1 MLRGISDLKRFTI
14 AATDGQLGSVSDLYF
29 DDSSWAVRYL
39 VVDGPW
45 LPSRRL
51 CVSPISV
58 QRSGPTTLRLGSSIR
73 QVAVS
78 SDNPAQPDEAL
89 PERLVRP
96 GDGGGCHLQAA
107 TAVIGYAIRA
117 EDGEIGHVKDILVDD
132 KAWAIRYLVVDTEH
146 WWAGRTVLVSPGW
159 LTRVAWDE
167 SKTLCC
173 IATAGGDT
181 EVAGR
186 PVSGGRPYY
195 NAGFTPASDRDPLI
209 TSPFSKVVRTRR
221 PTVPAELAENHPG
234 FPRVV

>member
-29 DDSSWAVRYL
+29 DDRSWAVRYL
-39 VVDGPW
+39 VVEAGPW

-58 QRSGPTTLRLGSSIR
+58 QRSDPTTLRLGSSMR

-78 SDNPAQPDEAL
+78 SVNPAQPDEAL
-89 PERLVRP
+89 PESLVRP

-195 NAGFTPASDRDPLI
+195 NAGFPRRRTATPDHVPVLQGRPNSSPDRSGRARGRIARD
-209 TSPFSKVVRTRR
+209 F
-221 PTVPAELAENHPG
+221 PG
-234 FPRVV
+234 

>member
-29 DDSSWAVRYL
+29 DDRSWAVRYL
-39 VVDGPW
+39 VVDAGPW
-45 LPSRRL
+45 VPSRRL

-58 QRSGPTTLRLGSSIR
+58 QRSDPTTLRLGSSMR

-78 SDNPAQPDEAL
+78 SVNPAQPDEAR
-89 PERLVRP
+89 PESLVRP
-96 GDGGGCHLQAA
+96 GDGGGCHLQTA

-181 EVAGR
+181 GVAGR
-186 PVSGGRPYY
+186 PVSGGRAY
-195 NAGFTPASDRDPLI
+195 NAGFRPASDRDP
-209 TSPFSKVVRTRR
+209 
-221 PTVPAELAENHPG
+221 
-234 FPRVV
+234 